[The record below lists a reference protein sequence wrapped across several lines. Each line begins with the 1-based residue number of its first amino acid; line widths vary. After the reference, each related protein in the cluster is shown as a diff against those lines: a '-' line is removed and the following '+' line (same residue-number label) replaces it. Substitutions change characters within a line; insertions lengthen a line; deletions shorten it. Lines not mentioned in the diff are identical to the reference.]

1 MTPKIEW
8 FQEILEQEPSSRVF
22 FPLAKLLFES
32 GDVTK
37 ALETLRHGLEHHP
50 DFLEA
55 RLFLIH
61 LLYSIGDMEGC
72 SSESILIANLFN
84 QYPDFWA
91 AWGQSGAQA
100 GGDFGLYMGL
110 ISTLVL
116 YPDLTLKEF
125 LSYGL
130 KGLSERKS
138 TELSH
143 YSNTI
148 NSLSSLQTTPQPSD
162 IFQSSSDIS
171 NIMDIEEVSDS
182 EEPFFDR
189 PEDMAAVSKSNDDSF
204 PVCTRSMAEVLAEQ
218 GDIVSAIKIY
228 QELESQA
235 TNHEEIVSLQTRKVE
250 LSEMLAQAR
259 NASSFSNSTMN
270 SYNINHQAEV
280 IAMLEALVTRLEKR
294 AKG

>member
-8 FQEILEQEPSSRVF
+8 FQEILDQEPNSRVF

-32 GDVTK
+32 GNVTK
-37 ALETLRHGLEHHP
+37 ALDTLRHGLEHHP

-61 LLYSIGDMEGC
+61 LLYSIGDMDGC

-91 AWGQSGAQA
+91 AWGQSGVQS

-110 ISTLVL
+110 ISALAL

-130 KGLSERKS
+130 KGLSERKLVG
-138 TELSH
+138 LSH
-143 YSNTI
+143 HSNVKQTLPPLKTK
-148 NSLSSLQTTPQPSD
+148 SHASSNNMLQPGDDTV
-162 IFQSSSDIS
+162 
-171 NIMDIEEVSDS
+171 DIEELSDS
-182 EEPFFDR
+182 EDFSTIHS
-189 PEDMAAVSKSNDDSF
+189 EDIF
-204 PVCTRSMAEVLAEQ
+204 PLSTNESYTVCTRSMAEILAEQ

-235 TNHEEIVSLQTRKVE
+235 TSHEEIVSLQARKVE
-250 LSEMLAQAR
+250 LSEMLAR
-259 NASSFSNSTMN
+259 SRTTFDFSSSKT
-270 SYNINHQAEV
+270 INYTINPQAEV
-280 IAMLEALVTRLEKR
+280 LAMLETLVTRLEKR

>member
-91 AWGQSGAQA
+91 AWGQSGAQV

-110 ISTLVL
+110 ISALVL

-143 YSNTI
+143 YSNTKQ
-148 NSLSSLQTTPQPSD
+148 SFASLQTSS
-162 IFQSSSDIS
+162 QSSGIVQSSNDIV
-171 NIMDIEEVSDS
+171 DIEEVGDS
-182 EEPFFDR
+182 EELFFDR
-189 PEDMAAVSKSNDDSF
+189 PEDMAVVSKSKDDSF

-235 TNHEEIVSLQTRKVE
+235 TNHEEIVSLHARKVE

-259 NASSFSNSTMN
+259 NASSFSSSTTN

>member
-110 ISTLVL
+110 ISALVL

-138 TELSH
+138 AELSH
-143 YSNTI
+143 YSNTKQPF
-148 NSLSSLQTTPQPSD
+148 SSLQTNLQPSD
-162 IFQSSSDIS
+162 IFQSSSDIV
-171 NIMDIEEVSDS
+171 NIEEVSDS
-182 EEPFFDR
+182 KELFFDH
-189 PEDMAAVSKSNDDSF
+189 PEDMAAVSKSNDDSI

-235 TNHEEIVSLQTRKVE
+235 TNHEEIVSLHARKVE

-259 NASSFSNSTMN
+259 NAFSFSSSTMN

>member
-61 LLYSIGDMEGC
+61 LLYSTGDMEGC

-91 AWGQSGAQA
+91 AWGQSGTQA

-110 ISTLVL
+110 ISALVL

-143 YSNTI
+143 YSNS
-148 NSLSSLQTTPQPSD
+148 NSKQLFSSQETNLQRSD
-162 IFQSSSDIS
+162 IFQSSS

-182 EEPFFDR
+182 EELFLDH
-189 PEDMAAVSKSNDDSF
+189 PEDMAAISKSNDDSI

-235 TNHEEIVSLQTRKVE
+235 TNHEEIVSLHARKVE

-259 NASSFSNSTMN
+259 NVSSFSSSTMN

-280 IAMLEALVTRLEKR
+280 IAILEALVTRLEKR
-294 AKG
+294 ARG

>member
-110 ISTLVL
+110 ISALVL

-143 YSNTI
+143 YSNTKQPF
-148 NSLSSLQTTPQPSD
+148 SSLQTNLQPSD
-162 IFQSSSDIS
+162 IFQSSSDIV
-171 NIMDIEEVSDS
+171 NIEEVSDS
-182 EEPFFDR
+182 KELFFDH
-189 PEDMAAVSKSNDDSF
+189 PEDMAAVSKSNDDSI

-235 TNHEEIVSLQTRKVE
+235 TNHEEIVSLHARKVE

-259 NASSFSNSTMN
+259 NASSFSSSTMN

>member
-110 ISTLVL
+110 ISALVL

-143 YSNTI
+143 YSNTKQPF
-148 NSLSSLQTTPQPSD
+148 SSLQTNLQPSD
-162 IFQSSSDIS
+162 IFQSSSDIV
-171 NIMDIEEVSDS
+171 NIEEVSDS
-182 EEPFFDR
+182 KELFFDH
-189 PEDMAAVSKSNDDSF
+189 PEDMAAVSKSNDDSI

-235 TNHEEIVSLQTRKVE
+235 TNHEEIVSLHARKVE

-259 NASSFSNSTMN
+259 NVSSFSSSTMN